1 MMSNDPNDRKKW
13 DEAFEFVY
21 KRGVAS
27 GLRQAAEIADAFAD
41 ENFSMAHDTIMLD
54 PVMLKRT
61 IANEPVTTAD
71 FEKSESLMIDGCV
84 HSSMAHASQNIAEA
98 IRTKAKEIVE

>member
-1 MMSNDPNDRKKW
+1 MSKDQRPIINKEW
-13 DEAFEFVY
+13 DEAFELVY
-21 KRGVAS
+21 QRGFSA
-27 GLRQAAEIADAFAD
+27 GLKQAAEIADAFAE

-54 PVMLKRT
+54 PVIGRRGET
-61 IANEPVTTAD
+61 VTAAD

-98 IRTKAKEIVE
+98 IRTKAKEISP